1 VLVRFHRND
10 VPAELGRCGTQ
21 AGITRWLCQDDIARL
36 RQRKDQCG
44 DRRLRTR
51 TDNKLSRIQ
60 MSKHRCEPFGAS
72 LAVGVASPAQV
83 VSHQQCIIC
92 PHQYLRQTLFQHVVE
107 VHAIRRWRGIHAQVE
122 DRGQFDFRRRDIS
135 ASSAAALQQVAASG
149 FVVCARDRRQ
159 VDVQLCCQLALRRQ
173 TVTRFQRSV
182 CHRRL
187 QGIRNLQKTWPAMFT
202 ANRGN
207 QIGKSSSCM
216 VFNWDILSQC
226 MEIAFK

>member
-1 VLVRFHRND
+1 MTSPGSVSARIN
-10 VPAELGRCGTQ
+10 A
-21 AGITRWLCQDDIARL
+21 AIAACAPG
-36 RQRKDQCG
+36 QTTTCP
-44 DRRLRTR
+44 
-51 TDNKLSRIQ
+51 RIQ
-60 MSKHRCEPFGAS
+60 MSKHRFEPFGAS
-72 LAVGVASPAQV
+72 LTVGVASPAQV
-83 VSHQQCIIC
+83 VSHQQFIIC

-173 TVTRFQRSV
+173 AVTRFQRSV
-182 CHRRL
+182 YHRRL
-187 QGIRNLQKTWPAMFT
+187 QRIRNLQKTWPAVPGQS
-202 ANRGN
+202 R
-207 QIGKSSSCM
+207 QPDGKSGSCM